1 MNTNRLALWSCFK
14 QGILERDPAVGVRVR
29 PSMYSMALKVEVQ
42 IGGGLGVHGPGLAD
56 TGALAPPASLI
67 LD

>member
-1 MNTNRLALWSCFK
+1 
-14 QGILERDPAVGVRVR
+14 
-29 PSMYSMALKVEVQ
+29 MYSMALKVEVQ

-56 TGALAPPASLI
+56 TGALAPPALLI